1 MSAQPKIYVMAQEY
15 LAIERQAKYKSE
27 YFDGQI
33 FAMSGAS
40 KQHNLIVANVLGE
53 LHAQLKKRP
62 CTVYPSDMRLKV
74 SPTGLYTY
82 PDVSVVCGE
91 AEFDDEQQDT
101 LLNPIIIV
109 EILSKSTEGYDRGEK
124 FEHYRKLDSL
134 VEYILIAQDKHHIEH
149 YVRQPNH
156 QWLLTETDSL
166 QEIIQLPSI
175 GCQLALVDVYD
186 KVKIIVK

>member
-1 MSAQPKIYVMAQEY
+1 MPQEY
-15 LAIERQAKYKSE
+15 LATERRAKHKSE

-82 PDVSVVCGE
+82 PDVSAVCGE

-109 EILSKSTEGYDRGEK
+109 EVLSKSTEGYDRGEK
-124 FEHYRKLDSL
+124 FEHYRKLESL
-134 VEYILIAQDKHHIEH
+134 VEYILVAQDKYHVEH
-149 YVRQPNH
+149 YARQPNH

-166 QEIIQLPSI
+166 QETIQLPSI
-175 GCQLALVDVYD
+175 GCQLALVDIYD